1 MQKDRHQSSFE
12 DIREV
17 VAREGK
23 EARNLVAWSVPV
35 ATARPGAGGGRG
47 RRLRKNGPCR
57 GKAPVNAPH
66 LVPPKDR
73 VGAARKLREGSPA
86 KKPDLHCRYWSY
98 LFDNLHRAVDEI
110 YCTCEEDESV
120 IECEVRPQFP
130 PSRRLCVTD
139 GSSCRRWCCHWRDAG
154 ETLRL

>member
-1 MQKDRHQSSFE
+1 MHKDRSQSSFE
-12 DIREV
+12 EIREL

-35 ATARPGAGGGRG
+35 ATARPGAGGGRS
-47 RRLRKNGPCR
+47 RRLRKDGSGR
-57 GKAPVNAPH
+57 GKASVNAGVIPH
-66 LVPPKDR
+66 LVSPKGR

-120 IECEVRPQFP
+120 IECEVRPLSP
-130 PSRRLCVTD
+130 PSRRRCVTD
-139 GSSCRRWCCHWRDAG
+139 GSSCRRWH
-154 ETLRL
+154 